1 MITAKLLDKCL
12 ECIKFL
18 LRQKFLILFAIC
30 ILAGTSALT
39 KADEIGEL
47 KEQLSEQTKKLEQIQ
62 QRLEQL
68 ESQQKEQEKVIE
80 EKVSKVIEEKKIEPW
95 PGSLDWVKSIKIS
108 GDLRYRYEMI
118 DEEGSDNR
126 NRNRIRARLGITG
139 KVTDDV
145 EVGLRLAT
153 SEPFSSDKGD
163 PISTNQTLDD
173 AFSKKSIWLD
183 LAYFK
188 WSPKDSGLNIFG
200 GKMEIP
206 FYRAGSN
213 QLIWD
218 SDLTPEGIAVQY
230 TKSLGGSDEFFA
242 NGGGFWINEV
252 SGGADTGLWGIQGG
266 LKHTFTDKS
275 MLTGGAS
282 YYSYGNIE
290 NSGALIGSGFQGN
303 SNSAGRY
310 VSDYD
315 IAEVFGEYGFKL
327 GQTPAAAFASYVK
340 NTSAS
345 TSQDTGWLAGGKL
358 GKCQDLGSW
367 ELSYDYRD
375 IEADAVLGAL
385 NDSDFI
391 GGGTNGK
398 GHRFGF
404 TYQLAKNLQG
414 ALTYFLDDKGNDS
427 HDYNRLQ
434 ADLVFKF

>member
-1 MITAKLLDKCL
+1 MKKKIVIIAM
-12 ECIKFL
+12 
-18 LRQKFLILFAIC
+18 LFFS
-30 ILAGTSALT
+30 AGFVGAVR
-39 KADEIGEL
+39 ADEIGDL

-80 EKVSKVIEEKKIEPW
+80 EKVSKVMEEKKIEPW
-95 PGSLDWVKSIKIS
+95 PGSLEWVKNIKIS

-118 DEEGSDNR
+118 DEEGSVDR

-153 SEPFSSDKGD
+153 SEPFTSDKGD

-200 GKMEIP
+200 GKMENP

-230 TKSLGGSDEFFA
+230 TKSIGASDEFFA
-242 NGGGFWINEV
+242 NGGGFWVNEV
-252 SGGADTGLWGIQGG
+252 SGGADTGLWGIQSGI
-266 LKHTFTDKS
+266 KHKFEDKS
-275 MLTGGAS
+275 TLTGGAS
-282 YYSYGNIE
+282 YYCYGNIAG
-290 NSGALIGSGFQGN
+290 SSALIGSGFQGN
-303 SNSAGRY
+303 SNSAGIY

-315 IAEVFGEYGFKL
+315 IAEVFGEYGFAL
-327 GQTPAAAFASYVK
+327 GERPAAAFASYVK

-345 TSQDTGWLAGGKL
+345 TSQDTGWLVGGKL
-358 GKCQDLGSW
+358 GKCKDPGSW
-367 ELSYDYRD
+367 EVSYDYRD